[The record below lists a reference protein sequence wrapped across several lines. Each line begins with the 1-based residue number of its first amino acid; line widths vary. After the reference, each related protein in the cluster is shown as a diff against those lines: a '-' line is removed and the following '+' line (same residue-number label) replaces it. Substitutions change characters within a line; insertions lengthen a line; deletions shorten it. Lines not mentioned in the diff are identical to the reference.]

1 LFLPDAQQKN
11 VPIDGIPHYIS
22 QAWQSIREQ
31 KELNI
36 PDQRAMVANFRCNE
50 LKDEA
55 IASSQTTV
63 QNLLSECNKV
73 YPVDFNFKAMQ
84 LLNKAVDLYTDLA
97 KQYDQLVFHKVKKEL
112 IQQLLANLF
121 PGFDSQLKLLR

>member
-1 LFLPDAQQKN
+1 
-11 VPIDGIPHYIS
+11 
-22 QAWQSIREQ
+22 
-31 KELNI
+31 
-36 PDQRAMVANFRCNE
+36 MVANFRCNE

-55 IASSQTTV
+55 IASSHTAV
-63 QNLLSECNKV
+63 QNLLFECNKV

-84 LLNKAVDLYTDLA
+84 LLNKAVDLYTNLA
-97 KQYDQLVFHKVKKEL
+97 KQYDQLVFLKVKKEL

>member
-1 LFLPDAQQKN
+1 MLGQCPKN
-11 VPIDGIPHYIS
+11 GNLMIALIPLLLI
-22 QAWQSIREQ
+22 
-31 KELNI
+31 KGTL
-36 PDQRAMVANFRCNE
+36 
-50 LKDEA
+50 L
-55 IASSQTTV
+55 

-121 PGFDSQLKLLR
+121 PGFDS